1 MPKNSPINPD
11 HCWKFY
17 ELVYK
22 EENGRLKFSKKW
34 SYSNCYLLY
43 TKSFESQI
51 EAKEFCRTAFGEKYI
66 GELAYGIGLDLQTA
80 LSDGL
85 NLRRLLTKSKWKFMK
100 SGTLK
105 KIDDFTCQYTQKPYH
120 FKKEFEFIGV
130 KKDTE
135 CPMQKKNEWSG
146 DAAIYDIS
154 TICEISGKM

>member
-66 GELAYGIGLDLQTA
+66 GELAYGIGLDHQTPNKSSLRYL
-80 LSDGL
+80 LS
-85 NLRRLLTKSKWKFMK
+85 KSKWRYMK

-105 KIDDFTCQYTQKPYH
+105 KINDFTCQTPRKIYKNY
-120 FKKEFEFIGV
+120 FDFIGV

-135 CPMQKKNEWSG
+135 WT
-146 DAAIYDIS
+146 IYS
-154 TICEISGKM
+154 ATSFLESCRKVV